1 MRSNEWLLAAVMTVL
16 LAGSASAGIIDGA
29 GNVTDWGLTP
39 FSQPNQ
45 SDVQY
50 GNRWS
55 TISNDYSPINYPGV
69 GHVPSPGL
77 TSGGEVF
84 DLEELHVRSV
94 GQWLQALVVTSS
106 ALSTVVSGETYYLGD
121 LFLTINGNQY
131 GVVTQSANQGL
142 AAGSVYRL
150 TGSGDVQVL
159 QNNSR
164 SYAGSKTLVD
174 NDYGPNATIPEV
186 AGPWAVKGSISADQL
201 LGAATI
207 STDTFNYG
215 GREDN
220 TFLIEYTLNTALL
233 GLSGPMDLTTKIAW
247 GCGND
252 VIRIRNQAHGVPE
265 PATVGLLAF
274 GAVFFVLS
282 RRPRLSSSVR

>member
-16 LAGSASAGIIDGA
+16 LAGSASAGIMDSA

-69 GHVPSPGL
+69 GHQPSPGL
-77 TSGGEVF
+77 NSGGEAF

-131 GVVTQSANQGL
+131 GIVTQSANQGL

-150 TGSGDVQVL
+150 TGSGDVRIL
-159 QNNSR
+159 QSVSR
-164 SYAGSKTLVD
+164 SYASSTTLVD

-186 AGPWAVKGSISADQL
+186 AGPWAVNGSISADQL

-207 STDTFNYG
+207 RTDTFNYG
-215 GREDN
+215 GSEDQ

-233 GLSGPMDLTTKIAW
+233 GLSGPLDLTTKITW

-252 VIRIRNQAHGVPE
+252 VIRNQAHGVPE

-274 GAVFFVLS
+274 GAVFFALN
-282 RRPRLSSSVR
+282 RRTRQLYSVR

>member
-1 MRSNEWLLAAVMTVL
+1 MRSNQWLLAAVMTVL
-16 LAGSASAGIIDGA
+16 LAGSASAMIMDS
-29 GNVTDWGLTP
+29 GNVTDWGFRP
-39 FSQPNQ
+39 FSLLNQ
-45 SDVQY
+45 SDVHS
-50 GNRWS
+50 GNQWL

-69 GHVPSPGL
+69 GHQPSPGL
-77 TSGGEVF
+77 NSSGEVF
-84 DLEELHVRSV
+84 DLEELHVRTV
-94 GQWLQALVVTSS
+94 GHWLQALVVTSS

-131 GVVTQSANQGL
+131 GIVTQSANQGL

-164 SYAGSKTLVD
+164 SYAGSTTLVD
-174 NDYGPNATIPEV
+174 NDYGPNATIPQV

-207 STDTFNYG
+207 STATFNYG

-252 VIRIRNQAHGVPE
+252 VIRNQAQAHGVPE